1 MKSREEVIDTLE
13 TIIMRKK
20 EAEEIKQKLHESN
33 EADNR
38 SFNLSSEMFDTISKL
53 NEEIRRMLF
62 VSNVVRGRTVRKPTD
77 DGWMSEEFVHDDKY
91 LRSFLFLGNKIVV
104 PEGFTEKEDIKFSHF
119 SFEESLKKVTSNEFI
134 VDLLFKREMDKVQK
148 ERFAL
153 SVKVHEKQNELIRAD
168 MAIKKLDGK
177 IRFSLFNKKAL
188 LAEKER
194 LLESRTKIAE
204 ELETLKLAYAE
215 KKAQEESLS
224 GKYAKYIPTE
234 EVRESIKNEF
244 IKEYQ
249 VIADSIEQYNKKRQ
263 ERLECKKKSYGVETC
278 NHMRKDIDMLSSLAE
293 ELSGI
298 LASNPENRSLLDSI
312 VNDENCSEEV
322 RALAGVITQMSEQKK
337 VKGK

>member
-13 TIIMRKK
+13 TIIMKKK
-20 EAEEIKQKLHESN
+20 EADEIKQKLSESF
-33 EADNR
+33 ALGKR
-38 SFNLSSEMFDTISKL
+38 SFDLSSEMFDTMSKL
-53 NEEIRRMLF
+53 NEEIRHMLF
-62 VSNVVRGRTVRKPTD
+62 VSSVERGRTSHKHTD
-77 DGWMSEEFVHDDKY
+77 DGWISEEFVYDDKY
-91 LRSFLFLGNKIVV
+91 LHSFLFLGNKIVV

-148 ERFAL
+148 ERFSL
-153 SVKVHEKQNELIRAD
+153 SGKVHEKQNELTRTD
-168 MAIKKLDGK
+168 MDIKKLDAK

-204 ELETLKLAYAE
+204 ELETIKLAYAE

-224 GKYAKYIPTE
+224 SKYAKYVPTE
-234 EVRESIKNEF
+234 EVRESIKKEF

-249 VIADSIEQYNKKRQ
+249 VIADLIEQYNKKRQ
-263 ERLECKKKSYGVETC
+263 EKYECNKKSYSVETC
-278 NHMRKDIDMLSSLAE
+278 NQMRRDVDILSSLAE

-312 VNDENCSEEV
+312 ANDKNYSEEV
-322 RALAGVITQMSEQKK
+322 RTLASVVTQMSEQKK